1 MPGADENS
9 VSTVYDIKLKVG
21 CLIGS
26 RLLMPTSAS
35 LIRIVFFD
43 TTGCLEGGKWR
54 RIDAKV
60 VFSAD
65 VAAHLIVQSSF
76 SFAFLGRL

>member
-1 MPGADENS
+1 M
-9 VSTVYDIKLKVG
+9 VSGRLFNG
-21 CLIGS
+21 CWFF
-26 RLLMPTSAS
+26 MSAS
-35 LIRIVFFD
+35 ASRIRMVSLD